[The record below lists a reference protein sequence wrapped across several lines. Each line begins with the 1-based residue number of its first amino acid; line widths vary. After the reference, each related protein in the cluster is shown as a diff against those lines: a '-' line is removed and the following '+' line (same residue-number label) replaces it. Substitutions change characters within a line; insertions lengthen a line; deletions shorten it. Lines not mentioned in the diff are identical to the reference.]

1 MPSLTLHHS
10 ILNCH
15 VHCRQKDQNTHKH
28 THVYT
33 HIRTQ
38 NHTCLLTLSRNQ
50 WTTSAEPLFKVK
62 RCQKEEGEMNISRKR
77 LELTK
82 KQKKRKRK

>member
-1 MPSLTLHHS
+1 M
-10 ILNCH
+10 
-15 VHCRQKDQNTHKH
+15 H

-33 HIRTQ
+33 HIHTQ
-38 NHTCLLTLSRNQ
+38 NQICLLTLSRNQ

-62 RCQKEEGEMNISRKR
+62 TLQKEEGEMKISRKI

-82 KQKKRKRK
+82 TQKKRKRK

>member
-1 MPSLTLHHS
+1 MPSPTLHHS

-15 VHCRQKDQNTHKH
+15 VHCRQKDQNTHM
-28 THVYT
+28 

-50 WTTSAEPLFKVK
+50 GTTSAEPLFKVK
-62 RCQKEEGEMNISRKR
+62 RRQKEEGEMNISRKR
-77 LELTK
+77 LELTT